1 MDVKINDFNQIY
13 DTIKT
18 DTEIIVYTE
27 TGKFIYNIIEK
38 NNLTNTISYIRIDGD
53 DTTVRTWNRT
63 DFIQNKYNILDIEI
77 EDETAYEMNMDYELL
92 EDSVSGTLIAEEV
105 EFTQKNTYE
114 QIYTLEEQI
123 EDMAHHFIAKYENPT
138 KFACQAANKRAT
150 IFGNLILNNR
160 QYDYAT
166 SQLLLTPRTV
176 SNENPLLEYY
186 SREIFMSDMIVP
198 IVSDAKII
206 FEGIS
211 SLYVDEEDSRL
222 FLQDEQND
230 VEKIKI
236 VNELEKLYFTN
247 KITLREF
254 RRAQFEG
261 AMSVLTDIPNPELLD
276 NISNTYVPIFST
288 ENYYTMSKSAST
300 NFNCFRS
307 IFPSNPVLHSF
318 GKVRTK
324 LEQRMVR
331 GDIGTLVDDTN
342 KSDIPVSSKVCSGTL
357 KTSENQY
364 FNKSD
369 QYVAPGKQFNKSI
382 SREPIFD
389 KHVNGEI
396 VPIVGFMIRSPLLFH
411 KHHGNYCIR
420 TQRENYANAYFIE
433 SNTNYNLM
441 DKIIAANSRHLDNTR
456 LLKNIIE
463 TTVDSIDYSKHQI
476 VKFNKRITSKDEFR
490 ETLSKIIPRPEH
502 VFEIEYK
509 ALDNATTLNQ
519 IEKIFA
525 KYFLKLNNLSIE
537 QRKLIHEHQQ
547 NVIEK
552 MQQEKKNESM
562 IHIQYAK
569 LNSTIHKIF
578 NKIYDSLLFSSDVS
592 IQDITHIMNKY
603 IIKYDISL
611 IDHIL
616 QYYFNTTP
624 LMLGLE
630 SSRDVFI
637 RLFYERY
644 SSFTQTSGTVRLL
657 LLPDFTI
664 RDQQLVKH
672 VNTVRRY
679 YGLDTF
685 ELKHC
690 PSTFGV
696 LQEVLH
702 IMSIKDGSTIYNALC
717 EYHTIINTVS
727 HENHGS
733 QPSSHDILSEID
745 RLQKLIDTEL
755 TKDEELPGSCLNRV
769 VSKLYKSIST
779 LEADNRPEA
788 ITKDR
793 LFDRT
798 TILNQL
804 YHTVTSTTRSNIR
817 PVLLERVRTAFEFET
832 TDWHTAS
839 VEALISKK
847 GTLTGEHISADD
859 WALVIDEP
867 ANIYQLFKRDSTN
880 STWVFHSD
888 VPEKHRYAPIRAGF
902 APMDGSCPPIT
913 CASNRRGACIPVSII
928 ELLNTKAELEAQI
941 IYDKNRLTIAKS
953 HKARRKELNAFF
965 DNLRITV
972 VDEHVLKAHKAHKAH
987 TNRDIAHKAPEV
999 VVEYNTIIA
1008 LKNIHEKYAQLDLFI
1023 KKNGDLGYDDE
1034 FIYYLPELIESN
1046 APTVI
1051 CCKHVLDQ
1059 ITIENASVSNQ
1070 SHLKSIFEEKWGR
1083 TSSSDRYK
1091 HCRNC
1096 ADVIGNAVE
1105 STAEGFDA
1113 NDRAI
1118 NVREAV
1124 SNEPDEE
1131 RDYTKYFKEDP
1142 ISLEL
1147 YSLLR
1152 NVCLTFNIHLRRK
1165 YVFDII
1171 YKTRELIERK
1181 GIHDFYAFEEKIIA
1195 DTTTPFMPA
1204 MKRFYDIGSSAVS
1217 EYTKDRVSL
1226 FGVGRLNANI
1236 IQSQSI
1242 EGAQDVI
1249 GALNSF
1255 KTFHAPY
1262 VYFHQTI
1269 ALISR
1274 LIIMIHVVSDPPIK
1288 MYSVSGRFIKLN
1300 VVSEHANLEQYIQ
1313 MFTQILDGYM
1323 ANDDTFK
1330 SYMGIK
1336 AKGKARTA
1344 GGLTDEHREEIRNKL
1359 TEYVLIHQTD
1369 SYILELNER
1378 KNNSRRFEIERS
1390 QQLITENAK
1399 WKTFRPILAV
1409 ESINTISIS
1418 MPKHS
1423 KTLADSMQLS
1433 IYLFHSIHQEI
1444 KKAADVELKSGNA
1457 FSNYGCLSYL
1467 RSNYMDYFISKNQ
1480 NIQKCLQLMNN
1491 MQHISFYNP
1500 IQGMV
1505 RNAGEV
1511 SPITPLLDYLH
1522 STKLEAELITAK
1534 IRTLFKKFTLLPS
1547 DVNSNQIRVSKR
1559 IVHSADTETLLEID
1573 TETNQQLQIHARNL
1587 DNLYEELQ
1595 QQLNTANSILL
1606 SERPFIRIPF
1616 ALTYAD
1622 ATLKQSI
1629 QTHMHNIADKLERI
1643 NAPGHMSP
1651 HFATILTDIITKYRD
1666 AKKKTMLFTE
1676 WNQFRLAIKTS
1687 YEEMGSLLGSSF
1699 GNFGT
1704 CQELME
1710 EKIRAIDKQ
1719 LRIEGFD
1726 DDAEIVVQ
1734 HTFRKELIEKQS
1746 ESMSIQLL
1754 IKYATTIGSCI
1765 HQFKNYNADWNFI
1778 NTFKKYSAYTSTSN
1792 ELLEYDVI
1800 AKHRQLY
1807 VFFNRNEY
1815 KKNLSAKVSII
1826 TDFPEIEILHL
1837 LQPTDEID
1845 IRAVLQSIIISGLS
1859 SLLSCA
1865 DGDRN
1870 LIAYIKEYITT
1881 FIRPEIEKIHQL
1893 NCSTEHGLELH
1904 MRDINARENRT
1915 RQERIAKMDETEQRL
1930 YRMFRNINLGD
1941 FVSTGGI
1948 ENAGELGEN
1957 DWRVDGNDG
1966 DAGDGANH
1974 D

>member
-1 MDVKINDFNQIY
+1 MDVKINDFHQIY
-13 DTIKT
+13 DTIKA

-27 TGKFIYNIIEK
+27 TGKFRYNVIEK
-38 NNLTNTISYIRIDGD
+38 NIETGIISYIQLDSD
-53 DTTVRTWNRT
+53 DNTVRTWNRH
-63 DFIQNKYNILDIEI
+63 DFIHNKYNILDIEI

-92 EDSVSGTLIAEEV
+92 EDSVSGNLIAEEL
-105 EFTQKNTYE
+105 EFTQKNIYE
-114 QIYTLEEQI
+114 QIYTLDEQI

-138 KFACQAANKRAT
+138 KFACQVANKRAT

-160 QYDYAT
+160 RYDHTT
-166 SQLLLTPRTV
+166 SQLQLTPRTV
-176 SNENPLLEYY
+176 SNEIPLLEYY
-186 SREIFMSDMIVP
+186 SRELFISDMIVP
-198 IVSDAKII
+198 IVSDAKIM

-222 FLQDEQND
+222 FLHDEQTD
-230 VEKIKI
+230 IDKIKI

-254 RRAQFEG
+254 RKAQFEG
-261 AMSVLTDIPNPELLD
+261 ARSILTDMPNPDILD
-276 NISNTYVPIFST
+276 NISNAYLPIFST
-288 ENYYTMSKSAST
+288 ENYYTMSKSTSAD
-300 NFNCFRS
+300 FNCFRS
-307 IFPSNPVLHSF
+307 IFPSNPIRHSF
-318 GKVRTK
+318 GKARTR
-324 LEQRMVR
+324 LEQRVVR
-331 GDIGTLVDDTN
+331 GDIGTLIDDTN

-369 QYVAPGKQFNKSI
+369 QYVVPGKQFNKSI

-396 VPIVGFMIRSPLLFH
+396 VPIVGFMIRSPALFH

-433 SNTNYNLM
+433 STTNYNLM
-441 DKIIAANSRHLDNTR
+441 DKIIAANSRHLDNSR
-456 LLKNIIE
+456 LLKNLIE

-490 ETLSKIIPRPEH
+490 QELSKIIPRPEN

-525 KYFLKLNNLSIE
+525 KYFLKLENISIE
-537 QRKLIHEHQQ
+537 QRKLIDEHQQ
-547 NVIEK
+547 NVIIR
-552 MQQEKKNESM
+552 MQQEKKRESNL
-562 IHIQYAK
+562 HNQYAK
-569 LNSTIHKIF
+569 LNTTIHKIF
-578 NKIYDSLLFSSDVS
+578 NKIYDGLLFSTDVS
-592 IQDITHIMNKY
+592 LQDITHIMNKY

-630 SSRDVFI
+630 SSRDIFI

-644 SSFTQTSGTVRLL
+644 LSFTQTSGTVRLL
-657 LLPDFTI
+657 LLPNFTI
-664 RDQQLVKH
+664 HDQKLVKH
-672 VNTVRRY
+672 VNVVRRY

-685 ELKHC
+685 ELKHS

-702 IMSIKDGSTIYNALC
+702 IMSVKDGCTVYNALC
-717 EYHTIINTVS
+717 EYHAIINDASREKHDTQKP
-727 HENHGS
+727 G
-733 QPSSHDILSEID
+733 QDILLEID
-745 RLQKLIDTEL
+745 KLQQLIDAEL
-755 TKDEELPGSCLNRV
+755 TKNEELPGSCLGHTI
-769 VSKLYKSIST
+769 SKLYKSISA
-779 LEADNRPEA
+779 LEADNRPDA

-804 YHTVTSTTRSNIR
+804 YNTVSTSTKGNIR
-817 PVLLERVRTAFEFET
+817 PMLLERVRIAFEFET
-832 TDWHTAS
+832 SEWHKAS

-847 GTLTGEHISADD
+847 GALAGENISPDD
-859 WALVIDEP
+859 WALVVDMP

-880 STWVFHSD
+880 SSWLFHSD
-888 VPEKHRYAPIRAGF
+888 VPEKHRYAPIRSGF
-902 APMDGSCPPIT
+902 APMDGVCPPKT
-913 CASNRRGACIPVSII
+913 CASNRRGACIPISII
-928 ELLNTKAELEAQI
+928 ELLNAKAELEAQI
-941 IYDKNRLTIAKS
+941 IYDKNRKTIEKN
-953 HKARRKELNAFF
+953 HNARRKELDIFF
-965 DNLRITV
+965 ENLKDNVIRG
-972 VDEHVLKAHKAHKAH
+972 HVAKIQKMGADYSK
-987 TNRDIAHKAPEV
+987 RDTLPEPV
-999 VVEYNTIIA
+999 LEYNTIIA
-1008 LKNIHEKYAQLDLFI
+1008 LKNMHEKYAQLDVFI
-1023 KKNGDLGYDDE
+1023 KKNGDLGYDDD
-1034 FIYYLPELIESN
+1034 FIYFLPEVIESTK
-1046 APTVI
+1046 PIVI

-1059 ITIENASVSNQ
+1059 IMIENASVSNQ
-1070 SHLKSIFEEKWGR
+1070 TQLRILFEEKWGR

-1096 ADVIGNAVE
+1096 ADVIGNSVE

-1131 RDYTKYFKEDP
+1131 RDYSKYFKEDSV
-1142 ISLEL
+1142 SLEL

-1152 NVCLTFNIHLRRK
+1152 NICLTFNIHLRRK

-1171 YKTRELIERK
+1171 YKTRQLIDRK
-1181 GIHDFYAFEEKIIA
+1181 GIHDFYAFEEKIIT
-1195 DTTTPFMPA
+1195 DTTIPIMPA
-1204 MKRFYDIGSSAVS
+1204 MKRFYDIGSSAVA
-1217 EYTKDRVSL
+1217 EYTKDRISI
-1226 FGVGRLNANI
+1226 FGTGRLNANL
-1236 IQSQSI
+1236 IQSQTTDASK
-1242 EGAQDVI
+1242 DVI

-1262 VYFHQTI
+1262 VYFHQII

-1274 LIIMIHVVSDPPIK
+1274 LIVMIHVVSDPPIK

-1300 VVSEHANLEQYIQ
+1300 VVSEHANLDQYVQ
-1313 MFTQILDGYM
+1313 MFTQILDGFM

-1330 SYMGIK
+1330 LYMGIK
-1336 AKGKARTA
+1336 AKGKARTT
-1344 GGLTDEHREEIRNKL
+1344 GGLTDEHRQEIHNRL
-1359 TEYVLIHQTD
+1359 LEYVMIHQTD
-1369 SYILELNER
+1369 SYILELKER
-1378 KNNSRRFEIERS
+1378 KVNSRRFEIERS
-1390 QQLITENAK
+1390 QQLINENTK

-1409 ESINTISIS
+1409 ESMDDVSMS

-1423 KTLADSMQLS
+1423 TSLADSMQLS
-1433 IYLFHSIHQEI
+1433 MYLFYNIHLEI
-1444 KKAADVELKSGNA
+1444 KKAAEVELKSGNA

-1480 NIQKCLQLMNN
+1480 NILKCLKMMNQ

-1505 RNAGEV
+1505 RNIGEV
-1511 SPITPLLDYLH
+1511 LPITPLMDYLH
-1522 STKLEAELITAK
+1522 LTKLDTTVITHK
-1534 IRTLFKKFTLLPS
+1534 IKTLFKKFTLLPT
-1547 DVNSNQIRVSKR
+1547 DEESNQQVSKR
-1559 IVHSADTETLLEID
+1559 VINSTDIETLLEIE
-1573 TETNQQLQIHARNL
+1573 TETNQQLQEYSHDL
-1587 DNLYEELQ
+1587 DGLYKKLQ
-1595 QQLNTANSILL
+1595 QRLNTSNRVLL
-1606 SERPFIRIPF
+1606 TERPFVRIPF

-1622 ATLKQSI
+1622 TAQENNARA
-1629 QTHMHNIADKLERI
+1629 HMHAIADKLERI
-1643 NAPGHMSP
+1643 LASSSLFPQASS
-1651 HFATILTDIITKYRD
+1651 ILTDIITKYRS

-1699 GNFGT
+1699 AEFGT
-1704 CQELME
+1704 CQELLE
-1710 EKIRAIDKQ
+1710 EKIKAIDKQ
-1719 LRIEGFD
+1719 LRIEGFED
-1726 DDAEIVVQ
+1726 EAEIVEQ

-1754 IKYATTIGSCI
+1754 IQYATTIGSCV
-1765 HQFKNYNADWNFI
+1765 HQFKNYNAEWNFI
-1778 NTFKKYSAYTSTSN
+1778 NTFKKYSAYTSMSN

-1800 AKHRQLY
+1800 SKHRQLY

-1815 KKNLSAKVSII
+1815 KKNLLSKLSII
-1826 TDFPEIEILHL
+1826 PDFPSVEILHL
-1837 LQPTDEID
+1837 LQPSDEID
-1845 IRAVLQSIIISGLS
+1845 TRSVLQSIIISGLMS
-1859 SLLSCA
+1859 ILSCA

-1870 LIAYIKEYITT
+1870 LIEYIKEYIST

-1893 NCSTEHGLELH
+1893 NCSTERGLELH
-1904 MRDINARENRT
+1904 MRDINARENRA

-1941 FVSTGGI
+1941 FVSTDASG
-1948 ENAGELGEN
+1948 NVGELSEN

>member
-1 MDVKINDFNQIY
+1 MDVKINDFNHIY
-13 DTIKT
+13 DTIKA

-27 TGKFIYNIIEK
+27 SGKFRYNIIEK
-38 NNLTNTISYIRIDGD
+38 NSAADTISYIQIDSD
-53 DTTVRTWNRT
+53 DSTVRTWNRP
-63 DFIQNKYNILDIEI
+63 DFIHNKYNILDIEI
-77 EDETAYEMNMDYELL
+77 EDETAYEMNMDYEIL
-92 EDSVSGTLIAEEV
+92 EDLVSNTLVAEEI

-123 EDMAHHFIAKYENPT
+123 EDMAHHFIAKYDNPT
-138 KFACQAANKRAT
+138 KYACQVANKRAT
-150 IFGNLILNNR
+150 TFGNLILNNR
-160 QYDYAT
+160 QYDHTT

-186 SREIFMSDMIVP
+186 SQELFISDMIVP

-211 SLYVDEEDSRL
+211 SLYVDEEDSRHIL
-222 FLQDEQND
+222 LDDQSDI
-230 VEKIKI
+230 EKIKI

-254 RRAQFEG
+254 RKAQFEG
-261 AMSVLTDIPNPELLD
+261 ARSILTDAATPEILD
-276 NISNTYVPIFST
+276 NISNTYIPIFST
-288 ENYYTMSKSAST
+288 ENYYTMSKSASV

-307 IFPSNPVLHSF
+307 IFPSNPMLHSF
-318 GKVRTK
+318 GKARTK
-324 LEQRMVR
+324 LEQRVVR

-382 SREPIFD
+382 SREPILD

-396 VPIVGFMIRSPLLFH
+396 VPIIGFMIRSPLLFH
-411 KHHGNYCIR
+411 KHHGNYCVR
-420 TQRENYANAYFIE
+420 SQRENYANAYFIE
-433 SNTNYNLM
+433 STTNYNLM

-456 LLKNIIE
+456 LLKNIVE

-476 VKFNKRITSKDEFR
+476 VKFNKKIHSRGEFR
-490 ETLSKIIPRPEH
+490 HALSKIIPRPEH

-509 ALDNATTLNQ
+509 ALDDATTLNQ

-525 KYFLKLNNLSIE
+525 KYFLKLENMSIE
-537 QRKLIHEHQQ
+537 QRKLINEHQL
-547 NVIEK
+547 NVIAK
-552 MQQEKKNESM
+552 MQQEKKTEAS

-569 LNSTIHKIF
+569 LNNTIHKIF
-578 NKIYDSLLFSSDVS
+578 NKIYDGLLFSSNVS
-592 IQDITHIMNKY
+592 LKDITYIMNKY

-616 QYYFNTTP
+616 QYYFNNTP
-624 LMLGLE
+624 LIAGLE
-630 SSRDVFI
+630 SSRDTFI

-644 SSFTQTSGTVRLL
+644 LSFTQTSGTVRLL
-657 LLPDFTI
+657 LLPDFII
-664 RDQQLVKH
+664 RDQQLVKN
-672 VNTVRRY
+672 VNAVRRY

-702 IMSIKDGSTIYNALC
+702 IMSVKDGCAIYNALC
-717 EYHTIINTVS
+717 EYQSIS
-727 HENHGS
+727 YENDTE
-733 QPSSHDILSEID
+733 QTLEID
-745 RLQKLIDTEL
+745 NIVFEIDKLQKLIDTEL
-755 TKDEELPGSCLNRV
+755 TKNEEMPGHCLGHT
-769 VSKLYKSIST
+769 VSKLYKSISA
-779 LEADNRPEA
+779 LELDNHSNA

-804 YHTVTSTTRSNIR
+804 YNSVSSTTRGNIR
-817 PVLLERVRTAFEFET
+817 PILLEKVRTTFEFET
-832 TDWHTAS
+832 TDWHNAS
-839 VEALISKK
+839 VDALLSKK
-847 GTLTGEHISADD
+847 GLLVGEHISTDD
-859 WALVIDEP
+859 WALVIDIP
-867 ANIYQLFKRDSTN
+867 ANIYQLFRRDSTN
-880 STWVFHSD
+880 SIWVFHSD

-902 APMDGSCPPIT
+902 APIDGVCPPLT
-913 CASNRRGACIPVSII
+913 CASNRRGTCIPVSII
-928 ELLNTKAELEAQI
+928 ELLHTKAELEAQI
-941 IYDKNRLTIAKS
+941 IYDKNRKFIDKS
-953 HKARRKELNAFF
+953 HKLRRKELDTFF
-965 DNLRITV
+965 DNLRNKVLVERVHKIQKMNTIFSKSDILPEIIT
-972 VDEHVLKAHKAHKAH
+972 
-987 TNRDIAHKAPEV
+987 
-999 VVEYNTIIA
+999 EYNAIIVV
-1008 LKNIHEKYAQLDLFI
+1008 KNIHEKYAKLDLFI

-1034 FIYYLPELIESN
+1034 FIYYLPEVIES
-1046 APTVI
+1046 PKPIVL
-1051 CCKHVLDQ
+1051 CCKHVLDL
-1059 ITIENASVSNQ
+1059 IGIENASLSTQ
-1070 SHLKSIFEEKWGR
+1070 SQLRSLFEEKWGR

-1096 ADVIGNAVE
+1096 ADVIGNVVE

-1131 RDYTKYFKEDP
+1131 RDYSKYFKEDP

-1152 NVCLTFNIHLRRK
+1152 NICLTFNIHLRRK

-1181 GIHDFYAFEEKIIA
+1181 SIHDFYAFEEKIIN
-1195 DTTTPFMPA
+1195 DTTTPIMPA
-1204 MKRFYDIGSSAVS
+1204 MKRFYDIGSSAVA
-1217 EYTKDRVSL
+1217 EYTKDRISL

-1236 IQSQSI
+1236 IHANTT
-1242 EGAQDVI
+1242 EGSRDVI

-1269 ALISR
+1269 ALLSR

-1330 SYMGIK
+1330 LYMGIK
-1336 AKGKARTA
+1336 AKGKARAT
-1344 GGLTDEHREEIRNKL
+1344 GGLTDEHRDEIRNKL
-1359 TEYVLIHQTD
+1359 SEYLMIHQTD
-1369 SYILELNER
+1369 SYILELKER
-1378 KNNSRRFEIERS
+1378 KTNARRFEIERS

-1409 ESINTISIS
+1409 ESIHDITMSKISAKQQ
-1418 MPKHS
+1418 P
-1423 KTLADSMQLS
+1423 TLADSMQLS
-1433 IYLFHSIHQEI
+1433 IYLFYSIHQEI

-1467 RSNYMDYFISKNQ
+1467 RSNYMDYFISKNE
-1480 NIQKCLQLMNN
+1480 NIQTCLKMMHN

-1505 RNAGEV
+1505 HNDNDGV
-1511 SPITPLLDYLH
+1511 LPITPLMDYLH
-1522 STKLEAELITAK
+1522 FARLDDTLITAK
-1534 IRTLFKKFTLLPS
+1534 IKTLFKKFTLLPS
-1547 DVNSNQIRVSKR
+1547 DNDSNQSRVSKR
-1559 IVHSADTETLLEID
+1559 IVNTTDTETLLEIE
-1573 TETNQQLQIHARNL
+1573 TETSQQLQMYIHDL
-1587 DNLYEELQ
+1587 DSLYKNLQ
-1595 QQLNTANSILL
+1595 QQLNTSNNVVL
-1606 SERPFIRIPF
+1606 SNQTFVRIPF
-1616 ALTYAD
+1616 ELTYPD
-1622 ATLKQSI
+1622 ISQEDGI
-1629 QTHMHNIADKLERI
+1629 RRHMHNIADKLERI
-1643 NAPGHMSP
+1643 VASGNLFPQ
-1651 HFATILTDIITKYRD
+1651 ATKILTDIITKYRS
-1666 AKKKTMLFTE
+1666 AKKKIMLFTE
-1676 WNQFRLAIKTS
+1676 WNQFRLAVKTS
-1687 YEEMGSLLGSSF
+1687 NEDLGSLLGRSF
-1699 GNFGT
+1699 GDFGI
-1704 CQELME
+1704 CQELLE
-1710 EKIRAIDKQ
+1710 EKIKAIDKQ

-1726 DDAEIVVQ
+1726 IENEIVEQ
-1734 HTFRKELIEKQS
+1734 HTFRKELLEKQS

-1778 NTFKKYSAYTSTSN
+1778 NTFKKYSAFTSVSN

-1815 KKNLSAKVSII
+1815 KKNLVAKVSII
-1826 TDFPEIEILHL
+1826 PDFPSVEILQL
-1837 LQPTDEID
+1837 LQPNDEID
-1845 IRAVLQSIIISGLS
+1845 IRTVLQSIIISGLK
-1859 SLLSCA
+1859 SLLLCA
-1865 DGDRN
+1865 DGDVA
-1870 LIAYIKEYITT
+1870 LIAYIKEYITI

-1893 NCSTEHGLELH
+1893 NCSTEHGIELH
-1904 MRDINARENRT
+1904 MRDINARENRA

-1941 FVSTGGI
+1941 FVSTGGT
-1948 ENAGELGEN
+1948 ENAGELSEN
-1957 DWRVDGNDG
+1957 DWRVDGNEGDG
-1966 DAGDGANH
+1966 GDGANH

>member
-13 DTIKT
+13 DTIT
-18 DTEIIVYTE
+18 ADTEITVYTE
-27 TGKFIYNIIEK
+27 MGKFIYNIIEK
-38 NNLTNTISYIRIDGD
+38 NNLTNTISYVRIDSD
-53 DTTVRTWNRT
+53 DTTVKIWNRQ

-92 EDSVSGTLIAEEV
+92 EDSVSDILIAEEV

-114 QIYTLEEQI
+114 QIYTLDEQI
-123 EDMAHHFIAKYENPT
+123 EDMAHHFISKYENPT
-138 KFACQAANKRAT
+138 KFACQVANKRAT
-150 IFGNLILNNR
+150 TFGNLILNNR
-160 QYDYAT
+160 RYDHAT
-166 SQLLLTPRTV
+166 SQLLLTPRMV
-176 SNENPLLEYY
+176 STENPLLEYY
-186 SREIFMSDMIVP
+186 SREIFMSEMIVP

-206 FEGIS
+206 FEGIP
-211 SLYVDEEDSRL
+211 SLYVDEEDLRIL
-222 FLQDEQND
+222 LHDEQTD
-230 VEKIKI
+230 IDKIKI
-236 VNELEKLYFTN
+236 VNEIEKLYLTN
-247 KITLREF
+247 KLTLREF

-261 AMSVLTDIPNPELLD
+261 ARSIVTEVPNPEILD
-276 NISNTYVPIFST
+276 NVSNSYIPIFST
-288 ENYYTMSKSAST
+288 ENYYTMSKSSSI

-307 IFPSNPVLHSF
+307 IFPSKPTLHSF
-318 GKVRTK
+318 GKLRTK
-324 LEQRMVR
+324 LEQRMIR

-369 QYVAPGKQFNKSI
+369 QYVTPGKQFNKSI
-382 SREPIFD
+382 SREPILD

-411 KHHGNYCIR
+411 KHHGNYCVR

-433 SNTNYNLM
+433 STTNYNLM
-441 DKIIAANSRHLDNTR
+441 DKIIAANSRNLDNTR
-456 LLKNIIE
+456 LLKNIVE

-476 VKFNKRITSKDEFR
+476 VKFNKRINSKDEFR

-509 ALDNATTLNQ
+509 ALDTATTLNQ

-525 KYFLKLNNLSIE
+525 KYFLKLDNISIE
-537 QRKLIHEHQQ
+537 QRQLIHDHQV
-547 NVIEK
+547 NVITR
-552 MQQEKKNESM
+552 MQQEKKNELT
-562 IHIQYAK
+562 IHTQYAK
-569 LNSTIHKIF
+569 LNNTIHKIF
-578 NKIYDSLLFSSDVS
+578 NKIYDGLLFSSDVS
-592 IQDITHIMNKY
+592 MQDITHIMNKY

-630 SSRDVFI
+630 SSREIFI

-644 SSFTQTSGTVRLL
+644 VSFNQTSGTVRLL

-672 VNTVRRY
+672 VNVVRRY

-702 IMSIKDGSTIYNALC
+702 IISIKDGSTIYNALC
-717 EYHTIINTVS
+717 EYHAMINASTKTS
-727 HENHGS
+727 PPPND
-733 QPSSHDILSEID
+733 DILLEIE
-745 RLQKLIDTEL
+745 RLQKLIDSEL
-755 TKDEELPGSCLNRV
+755 TKNEELPGNCLGHT
-769 VSKLYKSIST
+769 VSKLYKSISA

-804 YHTVTSTTRSNIR
+804 YHTVTSTTRGNIR
-817 PVLLERVRTAFEFET
+817 QILLDRVKSAFEFET
-832 TDWHTAS
+832 TEWHNAS

-847 GTLTGEHISADD
+847 GTLVGEYISADD
-859 WALVIDEP
+859 WALVIDIP
-867 ANIYQLFKRDSTN
+867 VNIYQLFKRDSTN
-880 STWVFHSD
+880 SVWVFHSD

-902 APMDGSCPPIT
+902 APMDGTCPPLT
-913 CASNRRGACIPVSII
+913 CASNRRGVCIPVSII
-928 ELLNTKAELEAQI
+928 ELLHTKSELEAQI
-941 IYDKNRLTIAKS
+941 IYDKNSKIIDKS
-953 HKARRKELNAFF
+953 HKARRKELDIFF
-965 DNLRITV
+965 DNLPHKANNAIVHKAHTALA
-972 VDEHVLKAHKAHKAH
+972 HKAHKAHKAP
-987 TNRDIAHKAPEV
+987 DV

-1023 KKNGDLGYDDE
+1023 KKNGDLGYDDD
-1034 FIYYLPELIESN
+1034 FIYYLTESIELTT
-1046 APTVI
+1046 PTVI
-1051 CCKHVLDQ
+1051 CCKHVLEQ
-1059 ITIENASVSNQ
+1059 IIIENASVSNQ
-1070 SHLKSIFEEKWGR
+1070 SQLRSLFEEKWGR
-1083 TSSSDRYK
+1083 TNSSDRYK
-1091 HCRNC
+1091 HCKNC
-1096 ADVIGNAVE
+1096 ADVIGNIVE

-1131 RDYTKYFKEDP
+1131 RDYSKYFKEDP

-1152 NVCLTFNIHLRRK
+1152 NICLTFNIHLRRK

-1171 YKTRELIERK
+1171 FKTRELIERK
-1181 GIHDFYAFEEKIIA
+1181 GIHDFYAFEEKIIT
-1195 DTTTPFMPA
+1195 DTATPLMPA
-1204 MKRFYDIGSSAVS
+1204 MKRFYDVGSSAVA
-1217 EYTKDRVSL
+1217 EYTKDRITL

-1236 IQSQSI
+1236 LSSQST
-1242 EGAQDVI
+1242 EGLQDVI

-1274 LIIMIHVVSDPPIK
+1274 LIIMIHVVTDPPIK

-1323 ANDDTFK
+1323 ANDETFK
-1330 SYMGIK
+1330 LYMGIK
-1336 AKGKARTA
+1336 AKGKARA
-1344 GGLTDEHREEIRNKL
+1344 VGGFTDEHREEIRNKL
-1359 TEYVLIHQTD
+1359 SEYMMIYQTD
-1369 SYILELNER
+1369 SYILELKER
-1378 KNNSRRFEIERS
+1378 KTNSRRFEIERS

-1409 ESINTISIS
+1409 ESIDSISIS

-1433 IYLFHSIHQEI
+1433 IYLFYSIHQEI
-1444 KKAADVELKSGNA
+1444 KKAAEVELKSGNA

-1467 RSNYMDYFISKNQ
+1467 RSNYMDYFISKNN
-1480 NIQKCLQLMNN
+1480 NILKCLQLMNN

-1505 RNAGEV
+1505 HNLGEV
-1511 SPITPLLDYLH
+1511 ALITPLMDYLH
-1522 STKLEAELITAK
+1522 YTKLDTTLITAK
-1534 IRTLFKKFTLLPS
+1534 IKTLFKKFTLLPS
-1547 DVNSNQIRVSKR
+1547 DENSNQSHVSKR
-1559 IVHSADTETLLEID
+1559 IINSTDTDTLLEID
-1573 TETNQQLQIHARNL
+1573 TETNQQLQIHAHDL
-1587 DNLYEELQ
+1587 DGLYMKLQ
-1595 QQLNTANSILL
+1595 QQLNISNHVLL
-1606 SERPFIRIPF
+1606 STQPFVRIPF
-1616 ALTYAD
+1616 ALTYTD
-1622 ATLKQSI
+1622 TDEYMQ
-1629 QTHMHNIADKLERI
+1629 NIADKLERI
-1643 NAPGHMSP
+1643 NTSP
-1651 HFATILTDIITKYRD
+1651 KFATILTDIITKYRT
-1666 AKKKTMLFTE
+1666 AKKKTTLFTE
-1676 WNQFRLAIKTS
+1676 WNQFRLAVKTT
-1687 YEEMGSLLGSSF
+1687 YEELGSLLGSNF
-1699 GNFGT
+1699 NQFGT
-1704 CQELME
+1704 CQELLD
-1710 EKIRAIDKQ
+1710 EKITAIDKQ

-1726 DDAEIVVQ
+1726 VEAEIVKQ
-1734 HTFRKELIEKQS
+1734 HTFRRKLIEKQS
-1746 ESMSIQLL
+1746 EAMSIQLL

-1778 NTFKKYSAYTSTSN
+1778 NTFKKYSAFTSMSN

-1815 KKNLSAKVSII
+1815 KKNLSTKVSII
-1826 TDFPEIEILHL
+1826 PDFPSVEILNL

-1845 IRAVLQSIIISGLS
+1845 IQAVLQSIIISGLI

-1865 DGDRN
+1865 DGDVN

-1904 MRDINARENRT
+1904 MRDINARENRA

-1941 FVSTGGI
+1941 FVSTGGS
-1948 ENAGELGEN
+1948 ENAGELSEN
-1957 DWRVDGNDG
+1957 DWRVDGNEGDG
-1966 DAGDGANH
+1966 GDGANH